1 MKIKETF
8 NNARSGIK
16 NKILS
21 SLIPKDIKVILAVVL
36 GVFLL
41 IAISVAIA
49 IGVVNKNNQIKSTTI
64 NEGEKCIPKSLDLAC
79 AQDLTCFAPLK
90 SNDVAS
96 EFGTCIRLPK
106 VVGIAAYCKNSTDG
120 PQCEG
125 GLSCQFLQD
134 DQFEMA
140 AKCAKI

>member
-1 MKIKETF
+1 MKVKETF

-16 NKILS
+16 KKILS
-21 SLIPKDIKVILAVVL
+21 SLLPKDIKVILAVVL
-36 GVFLL
+36 GVLLL
-41 IAISVAIA
+41 IVISVAIA
-49 IGVVNKNNQIKSTTI
+49 VGVKNNQNKSTTV

-125 GLSCQFLQD
+125 GLSCQFIRD
-134 DQFEMA
+134 DQFGMV